1 MAVKSSRYW
10 LIFISPAMFLIA
22 VFLLW
27 PLAKTVVY
35 SFSEW
40 KNFSITYTFAGLAN
54 YKRMAADSVI
64 RIALKNS
71 GILIIFALIFQ
82 VGFSLLLAIL
92 VDSVNHLFK
101 FYRTVYFFP
110 IVISGTAI
118 GLMFALAYKYEYGL
132 LNFFLTLFG
141 QEKRVWITP
150 KTSIFLALIPV
161 VWQYVGFY
169 FVIFLT
175 GLSKIPADVYEA
187 AMLDGVTP
195 IQKAIKIT
203 IPMLRDTL
211 VSCTVLVV
219 SGCFRVFDT
228 VFIITKGGPLDS
240 SQFLS
245 TYMYKMAFENF
256 NGGYASAI
264 AMLMIFIGVFIT
276 VCLRKALKAQ

>member
-1 MAVKSSRYW
+1 
-10 LIFISPAMFLIA
+10 MFLIA

-150 KTSIFLALIPV
+150 KTSIYLALIPV

-240 SQFLS
+240 SQLLS